1 MMTTIAEG
9 LLGSTPYTVE
19 ILTMP
24 HIPQLEKL
32 QAEVCAALPDK
43 NTLQPLS
50 EEEFSYILNDHG
62 LMIGVYVDD
71 ELIAFRALL
80 EPIIDDEHLGRD
92 CDIPEEKLSRV
103 LYQEISNVSPRYRG
117 YGLQKKMAQIIMD
130 QIDLSR
136 FDYICATVKPL
147 NIPSLKDKFSQ
158 GLLVAGLKE
167 KYGNKLRYIF
177 YKNLNEEKPTF
188 TEARALLMS
197 DTTGQQQLLKED
209 FLGTDMFEQDGQWFI
224 SYRR

>member
-1 MMTTIAEG
+1 MTTIAQG
-9 LLGSTPYTVE
+9 VLGVTPYKVE
-19 ILTMP
+19 VLS
-24 HIPQLEKL
+24 HEQLPQLEKL
-32 QAEVCAALPDK
+32 QDEVITALQDQ

-50 EEEFSYILNDHG
+50 EEEFSYILDDHG

-80 EPIIDDEHLGRD
+80 EPMIDDEHLGRD
-92 CDIPEEKLSRV
+92 CGISEEELPRV

-117 YGLQKKMAQIIMD
+117 YGLQKKMAQIIME

-158 GLLVAGLKE
+158 DLLVAGLKE

-177 YKNLNEEKPTF
+177 FKKLKNEKPVF
-188 TEARALLMS
+188 TEARALKMS
-197 DTTGQQQLLKED
+197 DTTGQQQLLKEG
-209 FLGTDMFEQDGQWFI
+209 FLGTDMFEHDGQWFVT
-224 SYRR
+224 YRK